1 VQPVIDRPADQGR
14 EQAGDLAAGKRDHPW
29 WWGMLVAF
37 GARDDQE
44 GVGNH
49 GQGHPPE
56 PGAPAADLVLIQ
68 AAQPLGG
75 LEGFLHRPAAPGH
88 PRQAANGRVAGPA
101 QRYKA
106 SAPVC
111 RLRRMSSRRAQP
123 AGAPSAVSSTCVQAY
138 QRLPLAPSPGL
149 MVSQRSGGTPAASN
163 LAGVGGPSGTWSA
176 SVHRM
181 ASTYGIRWVS
191 SQARKLGLPP

>member
-68 AAQPLGG
+68 AAQPL
-75 LEGFLHRPAAPGH
+75 PAW
-88 PRQAANGRVAGPA
+88 N
-101 QRYKA
+101 A
-106 SAPVC
+106 S
-111 RLRRMSSRRAQP
+111 S
-123 AGAPSAVSSTCVQAY
+123 
-138 QRLPLAPSPGL
+138 
-149 MVSQRSGGTPAASN
+149 MV
-163 LAGVGGPSGTWSA
+163 
-176 SVHRM
+176 
-181 ASTYGIRWVS
+181 
-191 SQARKLGLPP
+191 